1 MWHQQHWQEPLNG
14 ILLWE
19 DQSEQTDGLMT
30 GVSSSP
36 EKVQKKSLKRN
47 TALREV
53 QEDLVEEVKW
63 NTKQCFYN
71 YRQEKRLKTRV
82 EEEPCPFQV
91 DSMPED

>member
-1 MWHQQHWQEPLNG
+1 MDG

-36 EKVQKKSLKRN
+36 EKVQRKSLKRN
-47 TALREV
+47 TALRKV

-63 NTKQCFYN
+63 NMKQCFYN
-71 YRQEKRLKTRV
+71 YRQEKRLKTEWKKSPALSRGTACLRT
-82 EEEPCPFQV
+82 EHA
-91 DSMPED
+91 